1 MATDPDDGDDE
12 NEWRFSLEDIEERE
26 DSEGTGSEE
35 AGSDATESSGLASGD
50 AANGDRSDVTD
61 RAGDT
66 RDGDADEEGGG
77 LSAGVAGR
85 MEFDEELEAQEI
97 NVENALFVVFG
108 VLLAIAFFVGFL
120 NLL

>member
-26 DSEGTGSEE
+26 DSEDTGSEE
-35 AGSDATESSGLASGD
+35 AGSDVTD
-50 AANGDRSDVTD
+50 ATD

-66 RDGDADEEGGG
+66 GDDGEDDEGGG
-77 LSAGVAGR
+77 LNAGVAGR
-85 MEFDEELEAQEI
+85 MEFDEELEAEEI
-97 NVENALFVVFG
+97 DVENALFVVFG
-108 VLLAIAFFVGFL
+108 VVLAIAFFVGFL